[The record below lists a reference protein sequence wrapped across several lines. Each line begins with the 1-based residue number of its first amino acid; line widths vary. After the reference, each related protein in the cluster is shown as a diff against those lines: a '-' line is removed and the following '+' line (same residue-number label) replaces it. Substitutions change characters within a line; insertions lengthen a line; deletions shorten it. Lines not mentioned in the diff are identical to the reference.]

1 MNQQPASQMRPDKVS
16 MDQSFNEQPEE
27 DGFQN
32 NQVDENLEDDGF
44 RKIAKQ
50 VAYSIHNYQGMSS
63 HRPKFT

>member
-1 MNQQPASQMRPDKVS
+1 
-16 MDQSFNEQPEE
+16 MDQSFNDQPEE

-32 NQVDENLEDDGF
+32 NQIDENLEDDGF

-50 VAYSIHNYQGMSS
+50 VANSIHNYQGMSS